1 MANHVEQPGTEP
13 ATHHDAVRDGY
24 KAYDERAL
32 TFYDAFVFRGSLPWF
47 WRCPL
52 AALTDLYTRSLGVRH
67 LELGVGT
74 GYLME
79 HSRFPVSNPKIT
91 LVDMNEATLD
101 YTAKRM
107 RFFETVK
114 IVGNALE
121 PLAVAPASHDSAA
134 LSLLMHC
141 VPGSLLEKGVAI
153 RHAAATV
160 RPGGVV
166 FGSTVLSQ
174 GIPVTR
180 AGRWM
185 MKNLNKKGIFHNGQD
200 SLQDLR
206 TVLEQNFAD
215 FELYTRGCVALFRAR
230 NPE

>member
-1 MANHVEQPGTEP
+1 MANHVEQSGTES
-13 ATHHDAVRDGY
+13 ATNNDAVRDGY
-24 KAYDERAL
+24 KAYNKRAL
-32 TFYDAFVFRGSLPWF
+32 TFYDAFVCRGFLPWF

-52 AALTDLYTRSLGVRH
+52 EVLTDLYTRSLGARH

-74 GYLME
+74 GYMIE

-101 YTAKRM
+101 YTANRM
-107 RFFETVK
+107 RHFETVK
-114 IVGNALE
+114 VIGNALE
-121 PLAVAPASHDSAA
+121 PLAVPPGSHDSAA
-134 LSLLMHC
+134 LSLLLHC

-153 RHAAATV
+153 KHAAATV

-174 GIPVTR
+174 GITVPR
-180 AGRWM
+180 ASRWM
-185 MKNLNKKGIFHNGQD
+185 MNNLNRKGIFHNDKD
-200 SLQDLR
+200 SLADLR
-206 TVLEQNFAD
+206 TVLAQNFTD
-215 FELYTRGCVALFRAR
+215 FEVYTRGCVGLFRAR